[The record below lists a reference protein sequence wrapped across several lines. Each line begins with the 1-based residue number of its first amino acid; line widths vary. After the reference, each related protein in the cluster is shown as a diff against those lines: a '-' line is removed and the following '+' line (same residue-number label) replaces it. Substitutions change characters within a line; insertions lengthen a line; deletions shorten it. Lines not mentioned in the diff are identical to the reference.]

1 MCTWIVETTDI
12 AGSGKGAQGW
22 FSLQQAHVAYD
33 HPFHAS
39 IDHAVLIDFVNDN
52 QGASAR
58 VAVELTVESA
68 RGLVRAIEAALEAA
82 EKEYAIITAPHVE
95 AVASAVSA
103 S

>member
-1 MCTWIVETTDI
+1 MCTWIVETTDV

-22 FSLQQAHVAYD
+22 FSLQSVNVAYD

-39 IDHAVLIDFVNDN
+39 IDHAVLIDFVNND

-68 RGLVRAIEAALEAA
+68 RALVGAIEAALEAA
-82 EKEYAIITAPHVE
+82 EREHAIITSPKVE

>member
-22 FSLQQAHVAYD
+22 FSLQAVNVAYD

-39 IDHAVLIDFVNDN
+39 IDHAVLIDFVNND

-58 VAVELTVESA
+58 VAVELTVDSA
-68 RGLVRAIEAALEAA
+68 RALIQAIEAALEAA
-82 EKEYAIITAPHVE
+82 EKEHAIVTSPKVE
-95 AVASAVSA
+95 AIASAVTA

>member
-12 AGSGKGAQGW
+12 AGSGKGAHGW

-39 IDHAVLIDFVNDN
+39 LDHAVLIDFVNEE

-68 RGLVRAIEAALEAA
+68 RGLVAAIEAAIAAA
-82 EKEYAIITAPHVE
+82 EKEHAILLAPKVE
-95 AVASAVSA
+95 ATAAAVSV

>member
-22 FSLQQAHVAYD
+22 FSLQEAHVAYD

-39 IDHAVLIDFVNDN
+39 LDHAVLIDFVNKD

-68 RGLVRAIEAALEAA
+68 RNLVRAIEAALEAA
-82 EKEYAIITAPHVE
+82 EKEHAIITSPSVE
-95 AVASAVSA
+95 AVASALTA